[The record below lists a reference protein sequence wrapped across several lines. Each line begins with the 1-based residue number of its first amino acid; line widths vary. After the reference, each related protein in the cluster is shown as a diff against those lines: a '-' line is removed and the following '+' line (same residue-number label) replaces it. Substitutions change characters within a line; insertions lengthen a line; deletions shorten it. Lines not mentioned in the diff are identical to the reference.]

1 MTYDDAGSGRRTAR
15 RHDRQE
21 GCLDRPRD
29 PLPTRVETLSDLPA
43 SYKDALDAG
52 LTALGIDLAPAA
64 RAAIDD
70 HVRLLLA
77 WNQAINLT
85 AVRDPAAIAVRHV
98 VDSLAALDIVRSL
111 RVDRFLD
118 IGSGAGFP
126 AIPLA
131 VAVPPSEIALVESVG
146 KKARFLDAALEVV
159 GERLAGTARWRTI
172 GVRAETVA
180 RDPVHRGRWPL
191 VTARAVASLADLV
204 ELALPLLEPGGE
216 LLAWKSG
223 DPANP
228 GGFGAEVE
236 AAERAIAALGGD
248 RIMIDAS
255 LGSRDQDGSAGL
267 AAIAHH
273 RLVLV
278 GRGRRPID
286 DSWPRDSA
294 ARRRHPW

>member
-1 MTYDDAGSGRRTAR
+1 M
-15 RHDRQE
+15 
-21 GCLDRPRD
+21 
-29 PLPTRVETLSDLPA
+29 
-43 SYKDALDAG
+43 
-52 LTALGIDLAPAA
+52 
-64 RAAIDD
+64 
-70 HVRLLLA
+70 
-77 WNQAINLT
+77 
-85 AVRDPAAIAVRHV
+85 
-98 VDSLAALDIVRSL
+98 DSLAALDIVRSL

-278 GRGRRPID
+278 GRGRRPIV